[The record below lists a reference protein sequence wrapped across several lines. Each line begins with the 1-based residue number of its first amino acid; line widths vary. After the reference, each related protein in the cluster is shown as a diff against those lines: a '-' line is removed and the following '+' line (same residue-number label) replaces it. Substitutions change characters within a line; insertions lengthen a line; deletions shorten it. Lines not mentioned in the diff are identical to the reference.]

1 MGLPEAKVYSG
12 GCLRTL
18 TVLAP
23 AKVNLTLE
31 VLGTRSDG
39 YHEIRSVMQTVSLC
53 DTLRFSLN
61 SGIEFRANIPDW
73 LPERSLVSQAVEM
86 LQKESHHHPGIS
98 IELTKSIPWPSGLG
112 GDSSDAAATLLGL
125 NRLWQMNLSLEKLL
139 EMAAGLG
146 SDVSFFL
153 YGGTAIA
160 EGRGELVAPLVSLPH
175 MWFVFLMP
183 PVSRRPGK
191 TGQLYSNLREKYY
204 NDGEK
209 TEGLI
214 AVLTGE
220 EEMALCLNEVGMP
233 DVDYADFL
241 FNTFENVAFDFFGGL
256 RECRERF
263 LTTGARKV
271 RLAGSGPALFTVTQ
285 DFSEAE
291 SIYLRLKEQGEEV
304 YLADTRPAG
313 KMPCL

>member
-1 MGLPEAKVYSG
+1 
-12 GCLRTL
+12 
-18 TVLAP
+18 VLAP

-61 SGIEFRANIPDW
+61 SGMEIRANIPDW
-73 LPERSLVSQAVEM
+73 LPERSLVSRAVEM
-86 LQKESHHHPGIS
+86 LLKESDCHPGAS
-98 IELTKSIPWPSGLG
+98 IELKKSIPWLSGLG

-125 NRLWQMNLSLEKLL
+125 NRLWLMDLSLVKLL

-153 YGGTAIA
+153 YGGTAVA
-160 EGRGELVAPLVSLPH
+160 EGRGELVTPLVPLPH
-175 MWFVFLMP
+175 TWFVFLMP

-191 TGQLYSNLREKYY
+191 TGQLYSNLRDKYY
-204 NDGEK
+204 TAGEK
-209 TEGLI
+209 TESLI
-214 AVLTGE
+214 AMMIGE
-220 EEMALCLNEVGMP
+220 EEMFLCLNEVGMT

-256 RECRERF
+256 WECRERF
-263 LTTGARKV
+263 LAAGARKV
-271 RLAGSGPALFTVTQ
+271 HLAGSGPTLFTLIQ
-285 DFSEAE
+285 DFGEAE

-304 YLADTRPAG
+304 HLADTRPAG
-313 KMPCL
+313 KMSCL